1 MNLDNV
7 IKDAKHSLRRVLDI
21 ITYDI
26 KENGIIN
33 EKTQILDEKINYN
46 NYSPNNVGNKFS
58 PTVIAAAITSFSQDD
73 IAKLRESFELTFTRR
88 EAVDQKT
95 LYNAFNQFAVIVLD
109 IFNRELGIGWT
120 SSNHTA
126 NFVPVYAIG
135 AGADLFRGSL
145 NNIEI
150 PGLILRAADLD

>member
-1 MNLDNV
+1 MQQVLSDNFGFFTHINL
-7 IKDAKHSLRRVLDI
+7 
-21 ITYDI
+21 
-26 KENGIIN
+26 
-33 EKTQILDEKINYN
+33 
-46 NYSPNNVGNKFS
+46 
-58 PTVIAAAITSFSQDD
+58 SQDD
-73 IAKLRESFELTFTRR
+73 IAKLRESFDLTFTRR

-95 LYNAFNQFAVIVLD
+95 LYNAFNQFAVNVFD

-120 SSNHTA
+120 SSDHTA

-135 AGADLFRGSL
+135 CGADLFRGSL

>member
-1 MNLDNV
+1 MQQVLSDNFGFFS
-7 IKDAKHSLRRVLDI
+7 H
-21 ITYDI
+21 ITLSQED
-26 KENGIIN
+26 
-33 EKTQILDEKINYN
+33 
-46 NYSPNNVGNKFS
+46 
-58 PTVIAAAITSFSQDD
+58 IAA
-73 IAKLRESFELTFTRR
+73 LRESFDLTFTRR

-120 SSNHTA
+120 TNNHTA

-150 PGLILRAADLD
+150 PALILRAAELNDNR